1 MKKIITH
8 IVLILFFAIGISVG
22 QLTAWDGWKAGVAK
36 TNITPENS
44 MWLAGYGGRTEP
56 SQGTLHDI
64 WAKALALE
72 DASGHQAVLVT
83 SDLLGLPKGMSD
95 KIRYQLEKELGLKK
109 GQVLLNSSHTHTG
122 PVLQD
127 ALYDIYP
134 LDAEELHKI
143 EAYSDKLTEKII
155 GLVRQAFAQ
164 LGPAEIYS
172 GNGTARFQVNR
183 RNNNEPALA
192 EQSEL
197 NAPNDHAVP
206 VLKIT
211 RPGGELL
218 AVAFGYAC
226 HPTVLG
232 INQWSGDYPGFAQLE
247 LEKEHPG
254 ALALFFQGA
263 GGDQNPLPRRTIP
276 LARQYGRTLAA
287 AVDRVMEEDMQLLQ
301 PTLSTAYTEIEL
313 NLSAPPTLREL
324 TKAYETNSGYQ
335 KRWAGRMK
343 EKAEKGETFQKTYPY
358 PLQVWKLGN
367 QSVFA
372 LGGELLVGYAI
383 ELKKIFG
390 NNIFVLGYSNDVMA
404 YIPTDKV
411 LLEGGYEGET
421 SQIVYGLPAK
431 WEPGIEDKIL
441 SGIEVLA
448 KTAGVQNSK
457 KQDEQ
462 HIKN

>member
-1 MKKIITH
+1 MKKIITY
-8 IVLILFFAIGISVG
+8 IALILFFSIGVSFNQPVAG
-22 QLTAWDGWKAGVAK
+22 NGWKAGVAK
-36 TNITPENS
+36 TNITPENPI
-44 MWLAGYGGRTEP
+44 WLAGYARRTEP

-64 WAKALALE
+64 WVKALALE
-72 DASGHQAVLVT
+72 DALGHQAVLVT

-95 KIRYQLEKELGLKK
+95 EIRYQLEKELGLKK

-134 LDAEELHKI
+134 LDAIELHKI
-143 EAYSDKLTEKII
+143 EVYSNKLIGKIVD
-155 GLVRQAFAQ
+155 LVLRAFDA
-164 LGPAEIYS
+164 LESAEIYS

-183 RNNNEPALA
+183 RNNNESALVV
-192 EQSEL
+192 QSEL
-197 NAPNDHAVP
+197 SGPSDPAVP

-232 INQWSGDYPGFAQLE
+232 INKWSGDYPGFAQLE
-247 LEKEHPG
+247 LENEHPG
-254 ALALFFQGA
+254 AMALFFQGA
-263 GGDQNPLPRRTIP
+263 GGDQNPLPRHTIP

-313 NLSAPPTLREL
+313 NMATPPSLQEL
-324 TKAYETNSGYQ
+324 TKDYETYSGYQ
-335 KRWAGRMK
+335 KQWAGRMM
-343 EKAEKGETFQKTYPY
+343 EKSERGEAFQETYPY
-358 PLQVWKLGN
+358 PMQVWKLGN
-367 QSVFA
+367 QPIFG

-383 ELKKIFG
+383 QLKKKFG

-404 YIPTDKV
+404 YIPTEKV
-411 LLEGGYEGET
+411 LLEGGYEGES
-421 SQIVYGLPAK
+421 SQMVYGLPAK

-441 SGIEVLA
+441 SGAEELA
-448 KTAGVQNSK
+448 KSIGISCRK
-457 KQDEQ
+457 RQD
-462 HIKN
+462 